1 MTITLPQDSRRHA
14 IVIGS
19 SMAGLVTARSLLP
32 YFERVTLI
40 ERDALPAGPEMRR
53 GVPQAR
59 HAHVLLV
66 RGQRIL
72 NDLFPGLTTELAAAG
87 APTVDWSADCAMHTA
102 FGWGPRQ
109 PSDMITTTCSR
120 PLLEWTVRQ
129 RLDFGELSRAAAHPQ
144 VQFLTGAD
152 VTALETTTDR
162 SRVTGVHLRFRH
174 APPPELNGATSL
186 AAGLVVDASGRTS
199 QLPAWLQA
207 LGYEAPRETVINSF
221 LGYASRWYQK
231 PAGFA
236 ADWKCLLIAPKPL
249 SNPRSAVIYPIEN
262 GQWIVTLGGINR
274 VFPPT
279 DEAGFLEFARQLT
292 TPALHDAIQNAEPL
306 SAIFG
311 YQRTENRWRHY
322 ENLTRWPVGLAVLGD
337 AVCAF
342 NPVYGQGMT
351 TGALGALA
359 LAQCLD
365 AQETRHAD
373 VTSIG
378 LPFQRAL
385 AQVNQTAWLM
395 ATGEDFRWPA
405 TEGGRPSTRTRL
417 LHRYMDQ
424 VLQIASH
431 DAFAQHA
438 FMQVSHLVEPPAR
451 LFSPAMLRRVIGHV
465 AHNGLRAVET
475 APSGRPA

>member
-1 MTITLPQDSRRHA
+1 MTLSFPQDDRRHA
-14 IVIGS
+14 VVIGG
-19 SMAGLVTARSLLP
+19 SMTGLVTARILLP
-32 YFERVTLI
+32 YFERVTI
-40 ERDALPAGPEMRR
+40 VERDALPVGPELRR

-66 RGQRIL
+66 RGQHIL
-72 NDLFPGLTTELAAAG
+72 NDLFPGLTSELATLGVPA
-87 APTVDWSADCAMHTA
+87 VDWSADCVMVTA
-102 FGWGPRQ
+102 FGLGPRQ
-109 PSDMITTTCSR
+109 PSDMITYTCSR

-129 RLDFGELSRAAAHPQ
+129 RLAALPQ

-152 VTALETTTDR
+152 VAGLEATANR
-162 SRVTGVHLRFRH
+162 SRVTGVQLRFRQT
-174 APPPELNGATSL
+174 PPPELNGSVTL

-207 LGYEAPRETVINSF
+207 LGFAAPQETIINSF

-236 ADWKCLLIAPKPL
+236 ADWKCLLITPRPL

-262 GQWIVTLGGINR
+262 DQWIVTLGGISR

-279 DEAGFLEFARQLT
+279 DEAGFLEFARNLS
-292 TPALHDAIQNAEPL
+292 TPALYETIKDAEPL
-306 SAIFG
+306 SSIFG

-322 ENLTRWPVGLAVLGD
+322 ERLTRWPLGLAVLGD

-359 LAQCLD
+359 LAQSLD
-365 AQETRHAD
+365 RQQRRQADLTAVGEPFRHA
-373 VTSIG
+373 
-378 LPFQRAL
+378 L
-385 AQVNQTAWLM
+385 ARVNQTPWLM

-405 TEGGRPSTRTRL
+405 TEGGRPGARTRL
-417 LHRYMDQ
+417 LHRYLDQ

-431 DAFAQHA
+431 DAVAQRA
-438 FMQVSHLVEPPAR
+438 FMQVSHLMQPPAR
-451 LFSPAMLRRVIGHV
+451 LFTPTIIGRVLGHV
-465 AHNGLRAVET
+465 ARNGWRPVET
-475 APSGRPA
+475 AQSLQPT

>member
-1 MTITLPQDSRRHA
+1 MSLTLPQDSRRHA

-19 SMAGLVTARSLLP
+19 SMAGLVAARVLLP
-32 YFERVTLI
+32 YFERVTLV
-40 ERDALPAGPEMRR
+40 ERDALPAGPEVRR

-109 PSDMITTTCSR
+109 PSGMITYTCSR

-129 RLDFGELSRAAAHPQ
+129 RLAAQPQ
-144 VQFLTGAD
+144 VQFLTGAEA
-152 VTALETTTDR
+152 TGLETTTDR
-162 SRVTGVHLRFRH
+162 SRVTGVHLRFRQ
-174 APPPELNGATSL
+174 APPPELNGATIL
-186 AAGLVVDASGRTS
+186 AAGLVIDASGRTS

-207 LGYEAPRETVINSF
+207 LGYDAPRETTINSF

-262 GQWIVTLGGINR
+262 SEWIVTLGGINR
-274 VFPPT
+274 IFPPT

-306 SAIFG
+306 SSIFG

-322 ENLTRWPVGLAVLGD
+322 ESLVRWPLGLAVLGD

-342 NPVYGQGMT
+342 NPVYGQGIT

-359 LAQCLD
+359 LARCLEE
-365 AQETRHAD
+365 QQTRHAD

-385 AQVNQTAWLM
+385 ARVNQTAWLM

-405 TEGGRPSTRTRL
+405 TEGGRPSALTRL

-424 VLQIASH
+424 VLQMASH
-431 DAFAQHA
+431 DAFAQRA
-438 FMQVSHLVEPPAR
+438 FMQVSHLVEPPSH
-451 LFSPAMLRRVIGHV
+451 LFSPAMMARVIGHV
-465 AHNGLRAVET
+465 ARNGLHAVET
-475 APSGRPA
+475 APGGRPV

>member
-1 MTITLPQDSRRHA
+1 M
-14 IVIGS
+14 
-19 SMAGLVTARSLLP
+19 
-32 YFERVTLI
+32 
-40 ERDALPAGPEMRR
+40 
-53 GVPQAR
+53 
-59 HAHVLLV
+59 
-66 RGQRIL
+66 
-72 NDLFPGLTTELAAAG
+72 ELG
-87 APTVDWSADCAMHTA
+87 H
-102 FGWGPRQ
+102 
-109 PSDMITTTCSR
+109 
-120 PLLEWTVRQ
+120 
-129 RLDFGELSRAAAHPQ
+129 
-144 VQFLTGAD
+144 
-152 VTALETTTDR
+152 
-162 SRVTGVHLRFRH
+162 
-174 APPPELNGATSL
+174 

-199 QLPAWLQA
+199 QLPTWLQA
-207 LGYEAPRETVINSF
+207 LGYEAPRETTINSF
-221 LGYASRWYQK
+221 LGYASRWYEK

-262 GQWIVTLGGINR
+262 GQWIVTLGGISR

-306 SAIFG
+306 SSIFG

-322 ENLTRWPVGLAVLGD
+322 EALTRWPMGLAVLGD

-342 NPVYGQGMT
+342 NPVYGQGIT
-351 TGALGALA
+351 TGALGALT
-359 LAQCLD
+359 LARCLH
-365 AQETRHAD
+365 AQATRHAD
-373 VTSIG
+373 VTAIG

-405 TEGGRPSTRTRL
+405 TEGGRPGTLTRL

-438 FMQVSHLVEPPAR
+438 FMQVSHLVKPPSH
-451 LFSPAMLRRVIGHV
+451 LFSPAIMARVIGY
-465 AHNGLRAVET
+465 ALRPGLHSIETTSTPRRA
-475 APSGRPA
+475 